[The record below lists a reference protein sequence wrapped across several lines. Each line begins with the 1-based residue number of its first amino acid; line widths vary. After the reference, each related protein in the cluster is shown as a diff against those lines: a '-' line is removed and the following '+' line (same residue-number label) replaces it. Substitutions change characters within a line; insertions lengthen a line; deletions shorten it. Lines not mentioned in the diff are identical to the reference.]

1 MRSAEAGA
9 PVALIDATA
18 VPADRR
24 GVGRYI
30 DELVCALDAPIA
42 IACQARDADH
52 YRRLAPHAVVL
63 PQRGISSTPARLL
76 WEQVALPLVARW
88 AGARVIHSPHY
99 TLPLLSRR
107 ARVVT
112 LHDATFF
119 TEPGSHTRMKR
130 LFFRAWTRVST
141 RLADARIT
149 VSRATANEL
158 ARTLGVAPEKFN
170 VIHLG
175 VDTDRFRPPSAEEI
189 AATRIALGLPDAP
202 WIAFLGTLEPRK
214 NLPALIA
221 AYGRVADS
229 WSDPGPIPTLAIAGG
244 TGWGGATPEYDGPG
258 RVLRLG
264 YIPLESV
271 PAFLGGAA
279 VVAYPSLGEGF
290 GLPVLEAMACGAAVL
305 TTPRL
310 AIPEVGGDAV
320 AYTEPDVDSLTIALA
335 ALLGDAARRDALSAA
350 GVVRAAQFT
359 WEACASAHLAV
370 YRRAGASS

>member
-1 MRSAEAGA
+1 MSSAEAGA
-9 PVALIDATA
+9 LVALIDATA

-24 GVGRYI
+24 GVGRYV
-30 DELVCALDAPIA
+30 DELVSAIDAPIA
-42 IACQARDADH
+42 IACQARDVDH

-63 PQRGISSTPARLL
+63 PQHGISWTPARLL
-76 WEQVALPLVARW
+76 WEQLGLPWVARR
-88 AGARVIHSPHY
+88 AGVRVIHSPHY
-99 TLPLLSRR
+99 TLPLLTRR

-130 LFFRAWTRVST
+130 LFLRTWTRLST
-141 RLADARIT
+141 RLADSLIT
-149 VSRATANEL
+149 VSRTTANEL
-158 ARTLGVAPEKFN
+158 ARTLGVAPARFT
-170 VIHLG
+170 VIHLA
-175 VDTDRFRPPSAEEI
+175 VDHDRFRPPSPEEI
-189 AATRIALGLPDAP
+189 AATKAVLGLPDAP

-214 NLPALIA
+214 NLPALIE
-221 AYGRVADS
+221 AYGRVASS
-229 WSDPGPIPTLAIAGG
+229 WSGPGPTPVLAIAGG
-244 TGWGGATPEYDGPG
+244 AGWGDAVPEHHGPG

-279 VVAYPSLGEGF
+279 IVAYPSLGEGF

-320 AYTEPDVDSLTIALA
+320 EYTEPDIDSLTTALA
-335 ALLGDAARRDALSAA
+335 QLLADPVRRSALSAA
-350 GVVRAAQFT
+350 GIVRAAQFT
-359 WEACASAHLAV
+359 WADCASAHLAV
-370 YRRAGASS
+370 YRRAGAS